1 MARDTVCPAA
11 CGCAANLFHYPHSR
25 VPLQLQSDRDSR
37 ADEGIAPSHDI
48 RDISVTKLTLPERL
62 ANGRHVDP
70 QAGLFNG
77 CARPRSMHEFF
88 AGYDLAR
95 TLREID
101 QDIERSA
108 PEGKHHSVAS
118 KHSFPV
124 RKLKRTEPQ
133 LPIGTVVERG
143 ARTHLGRR
151 QNMSS
156 LFNIP
161 HAQPQSLSALLTHFL
176 PC

>member
-37 ADEGIAPSHDI
+37 ADEGIASSHDI

-101 QDIERSA
+101 QDIERSS
-108 PEGKHHSVAS
+108 PEGKHHSVARS
-118 KHSFPV
+118 I
-124 RKLKRTEPQ
+124 L
-133 LPIGTVVERG
+133 
-143 ARTHLGRR
+143 
-151 QNMSS
+151 S
-156 LFNIP
+156 LFESSKEPNLSFLSMPSWNAEPEHTWVVDKIRP
-161 HAQPQSLSALLTHFL
+161 HQSTYHMPSPRPSQP
-176 PC
+176 C